1 MSEKIEKQIIM
12 TKKEEEIYSGVLS
25 IYNRIDR
32 FLDNITINAGR
43 DDYSLTF
50 RFDVRDYS
58 YNENFDDI
66 IKVIEDKGSKAYNTF
81 FDNKKYHV
89 TFNYGWEREIKK
101 MYVEKI
107 KIDWKRLYILIDLD
121 YAND

>member
-1 MSEKIEKQIIM
+1 MM
-12 TKKEEEIYSGVLS
+12 KKEVYSGVAFF
-25 IYNRIDR
+25 YNEIDR
-32 FLDNITINAGR
+32 FLDNITINACR

-58 YNENFDDI
+58 YDENFDEI

-89 TFNYGWEREIKK
+89 MFDYGYEWEKREIKK
-101 MYVEKI
+101 MYVKKI
-107 KIDWKRLYILIDLD
+107 KIDWKRLYLLIDLD

>member
-1 MSEKIEKQIIM
+1 M
-12 TKKEEEIYSGVLS
+12 KKEVCSGVAFF
-25 IYNRIDR
+25 YNQIDK
-32 FLDNITINAGR
+32 FLNDITINADR

-50 RFDVRDYS
+50 KFDVRDYS

-81 FDNKKYHV
+81 FDNKKYSV
-89 TFNYGWEREIKK
+89 IFNYGWEGEKEIKK
-101 MYVEKI
+101 MYVKNI

>member
-1 MSEKIEKQIIM
+1 MY
-12 TKKEEEIYSGVLS
+12 KEEVYIGVLS
-25 IYNRIDR
+25 IYKEIDR
-32 FLDNITINAGR
+32 FLDNITVNAAK

-50 RFDVRDYS
+50 KFDVRDYS
-58 YNENFDDI
+58 YDENFDEI

-89 TFNYGWEREIKK
+89 MFQYGWEDREIKK

>member
-1 MSEKIEKQIIM
+1 M
-12 TKKEEEIYSGVLS
+12 TKKEEEVYLGVLPFYEG
-25 IYNRIDR
+25 INH
-32 FLDNITINAGR
+32 FLDNLEINAGR
-43 DDYSLTF
+43 DDYSLTV
-50 RFDVRDYS
+50 RYDVRDDS
-58 YNENFDDI
+58 YDENFDDI

-81 FDNKKYHV
+81 FDNKKYYV
-89 TFNYGWEREIKK
+89 TFNYGWERKIKK

>member
-1 MSEKIEKQIIM
+1 MSEKIEK
-12 TKKEEEIYSGVLS
+12 EEVYLGVLPF
-25 IYNRIDR
+25 YKRIDR
-32 FLDNITINAGR
+32 FLDNLTINVGR

-58 YNENFDDI
+58 YDENFDDI

-81 FDNKKYHV
+81 FDNKKYYV
-89 TFNYGWEREIKK
+89 RFNYRWERIDVKK
-101 MYVEKI
+101 MYVKKI

>member
-1 MSEKIEKQIIM
+1 MM
-12 TKKEEEIYSGVLS
+12 KKEVYSGVAFF
-25 IYNRIDR
+25 YDKIDR
-32 FLDNITINAGR
+32 FLDDITINASR
-43 DDYSLTF
+43 DNYSLTF

-81 FDNKKYHV
+81 FDNKKYNV
-89 TFNYGWEREIKK
+89 IFNYGWEREIKK

-107 KIDWKRLYILIDLD
+107 EIDWKRLYILITLD
-121 YAND
+121 YVND

>member
-1 MSEKIEKQIIM
+1 ML
-12 TKKEEEIYSGVLS
+12 KKEVYSGVAF
-25 IYNRIDR
+25 IYNEIDR
-32 FLDNITINAGR
+32 FLDNIEINAYR
-43 DDYSLTF
+43 DDYSLTCK
-50 RFDVRDYS
+50 FDIRDYS
-58 YNENFDDI
+58 YDENFDDI

-89 TFNYGWEREIKK
+89 MFSHGWERNVKK
-101 MYVEKI
+101 MYVKKI

>member
-1 MSEKIEKQIIM
+1 MM
-12 TKKEEEIYSGVLS
+12 KKEVCSDVAFFYDK
-25 IYNRIDR
+25 IDK
-32 FLDNITINAGR
+32 FLNDITINAGG
-43 DDYSLTF
+43 DVCSLTF

-81 FDNKKYHV
+81 FDNKKYSV
-89 TFNYGWEREIKK
+89 IFNYGWEKEIKK
-101 MYVEKI
+101 MYVKKI
-107 KIDWKRLYILIDLD
+107 EIDWKRLYILIHLD

>member
-1 MSEKIEKQIIM
+1 M
-12 TKKEEEIYSGVLS
+12 KKEVCSGVAFF
-25 IYNRIDR
+25 YNQIDK
-32 FLDNITINAGR
+32 FLNDITINAGR

-50 RFDVRDYS
+50 KFDVRDYS

-66 IKVIEDKGSKAYNTF
+66 IKALEYKGSKAYNSF
-81 FDNKKYHV
+81 FDNKKYTV
-89 TFNYGWEREIKK
+89 IFNYGSEKEIKK

-121 YAND
+121 YANN